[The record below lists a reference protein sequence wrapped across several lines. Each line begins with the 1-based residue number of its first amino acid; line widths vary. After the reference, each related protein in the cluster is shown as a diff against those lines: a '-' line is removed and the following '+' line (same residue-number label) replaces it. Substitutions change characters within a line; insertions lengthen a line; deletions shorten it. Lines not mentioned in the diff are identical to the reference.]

1 MKPSTPA
8 LIAYLISSFLAV
20 LGIVSDN
27 DFLVLLM
34 KPVIV
39 PAIFFYYMQTR
50 RTKVNWL
57 FLIAML
63 SSFIADMIILFQLEN
78 GDIPIIL
85 LNLLMYLIFFYFA
98 IKDMPYRNLTVFNF
112 FYFILIVCCFLS
124 ILYFVLDLMTG
135 LDSFL
140 HYLLIV
146 YGILLSLL
154 SSVIVFNHIKL
165 LYLKTFYAVIM
176 CICFVTSDIFFAVYN
191 FYLKMEVFTIFNLTV
206 QFASYYYMVKY
217 ITCLE
222 PNKVE
227 VK

>member
-8 LIAYLISSFLAV
+8 LIVYLISSFLAV
-20 LGIVSDN
+20 IGIVMRN

-39 PAIFFYYMQTR
+39 PSMFFYYLQTKK
-50 RTKVNWL
+50 TKVNWL

-78 GDIPIIL
+78 GDIPIVL
-85 LNLLMYLIFFYFA
+85 LNLIMYLIFFYFA
-98 IKDMPYRNLTVFNF
+98 IKDMPYKNLTVFSF
-112 FYFILIVCCFLS
+112 VYFSLIICSFLS
-124 ILYFVLDLMTG
+124 VLYFVLDLMTG

-140 HYLLIV
+140 HYLFVV

-154 SSVIVFNHIKL
+154 ASVIIFNHIKL
-165 LYLKTFYAVIM
+165 LRLKTFYAVIM
-176 CICFVTSDIFFAVYN
+176 CICFVTSDVFFAISN
-191 FYLKMEVFTIFNLTV
+191 FYLQMDVFIIFNITV

-217 ITCLE
+217 ITCE
-222 PNKVE
+222 ERKKVE
-227 VK
+227 V